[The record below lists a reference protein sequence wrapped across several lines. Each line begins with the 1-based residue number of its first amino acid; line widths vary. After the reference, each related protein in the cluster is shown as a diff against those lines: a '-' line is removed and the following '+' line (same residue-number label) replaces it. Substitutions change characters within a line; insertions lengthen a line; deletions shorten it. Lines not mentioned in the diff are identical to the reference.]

1 MIFHIDEDELEAYME
16 KQLRWHYESLKEDF
30 FKSSKTPMYCREQEV
45 DDEMTFNL
53 INALRLVHNY
63 MCKPS
68 NKITWK

>member
-1 MIFHIDEDELEAYME
+1 MTFDIDEEALEEYME
-16 KQLRWHYESLKEDF
+16 QQLRWHYESLKENF
-30 FKSSKTPMYCREQEV
+30 FKSSKTPMYSHEREV